1 MKRIEK
7 TAQNSH
13 PQQPLICE
21 EFPVRKDSKKKSLSN
36 FSVPEKNSSPK
47 SNDANEEIFALLK
60 SFDLNYKFGPC
71 IGTYFSD
78 FFRFLQIFFILKW
91 ELLQFSKTNK
101 KQEFHAKKDGKL
113 QIEMV

>member
-71 IGTYFSD
+71 IGIS
-78 FFRFLQIFFILKW
+78 RKKRWEIANRNGLNPPEKILEILEK
-91 ELLQFSKTNK
+91 
-101 KQEFHAKKDGKL
+101 HANA
-113 QIEMV
+113 